1 MCICPIYASEFQ
13 ISWIMWY
20 TIDMHYWA
28 FGGTSISWNTTL
40 FTFIIINIEVALK
53 LNMNFKLK

>member
-1 MCICPIYASEFQ
+1 MRICPIYASEFQ

-40 FTFIIINIEVALK
+40 FTLIIINIEVSLK